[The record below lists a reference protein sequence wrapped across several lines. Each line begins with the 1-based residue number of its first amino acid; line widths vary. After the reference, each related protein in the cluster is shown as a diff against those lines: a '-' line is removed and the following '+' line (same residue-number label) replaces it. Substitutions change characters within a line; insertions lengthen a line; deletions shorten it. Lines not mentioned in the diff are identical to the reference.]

1 MEIYREMDL
10 YEEVRKE
17 SAKFYDENAGI
28 VDVESLAGKFL
39 RHWMANMNKVHFRS
53 FRADNCNKSY

>member
-1 MEIYREMDL
+1 MGF

-17 SAKFYDENAGI
+17 SAKSYDKNAGI
-28 VDVESLAGKFL
+28 VDVESLAGKLL